1 MIERVEKNKIL
12 YAIIVRSN
20 YKEKDC
26 IKFFTPNEF
35 SQQLAYMNRSKGYKI
50 KPHIHKKNNK
60 MTTYTQE
67 VLFIK
72 SGKVRVDFYD
82 ESKNYVISKILNSGD
97 IILLSE
103 GGHGFEFLDDAEI
116 IEVKQGPY
124 DKDKDKIRFDKPSTD
139 KISFE

>member
-50 KPHIHKKNNK
+50 KPHIHKKNK
-60 MTTYTQE
+60 KITSYTQE

-72 SGKVRVDFYD
+72 SGKKCKIGFTYSSLINKPYLTVQQLKKLII
-82 ESKNYVISKILNSGD
+82 KNVPEGKYIL
-97 IILLSE
+97 
-103 GGHGFEFLDDAEI
+103 
-116 IEVKQGPY
+116 
-124 DKDKDKIRFDKPSTD
+124 
-139 KISFE
+139 